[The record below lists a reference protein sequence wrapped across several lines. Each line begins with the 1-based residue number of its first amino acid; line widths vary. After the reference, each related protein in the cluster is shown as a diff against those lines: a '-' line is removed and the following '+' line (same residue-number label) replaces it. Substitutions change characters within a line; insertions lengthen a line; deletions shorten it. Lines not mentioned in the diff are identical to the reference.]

1 MHEYSEIAP
10 GFHKS
15 RGTFHSTKNSGN
27 SGLWSEWNRHFP
39 EFFSEILGVPREVG
53 LNFRKIGLTGKFR
66 SIRPFLLGPSF
77 SEPGN
82 RNSTWLILK
91 LLNIIL
97 VRYQTKDR
105 NILLQRY
112 CSGLASQALVS
123 SAKIQELPYVKCE
136 HNRSNEQ
143 LARHSK
149 VTLELVRKI
158 ERYRKCSKTSVTMIP
173 NPNKSL

>member
-1 MHEYSEIAP
+1 MNENLKFATLWSKVICYLTLINIPHVQVNQCA
-10 GFHKS
+10 
-15 RGTFHSTKNSGN
+15 GTGVEV
-27 SGLWSEWNRHFP
+27 SEWNRYFP
-39 EFFSEILGVPREVG
+39 EFHSEVLGVPREVG
-53 LNFRKIGLTGKFR
+53 LKFWKIGITGKFR

-97 VRYQTKDR
+97 VLYQTNDW

-123 SAKIQELPYVKCE
+123 SAKIQSYVKCE
-136 HNRSNEQ
+136 HNRSSFETDSWTRQENRE
-143 LARHSK
+143 
-149 VTLELVRKI
+149 V
-158 ERYRKCSKTSVTMIP
+158 P
-173 NPNKSL
+173 